1 MLVLEAAARQ
11 LKELESQLLASNPKL
26 ENHLALYLQVLRDG
40 LLAAVQQACF
50 HLATQVYPDRYG
62 GLEPSSRQLLHRRLV
77 QLAERTNG
85 LLSLERVVGHAAQ
98 IARQQQ
104 RERRSQRRRVLD
116 SIAEFGAEQEE
127 GPDQGPE
134 EGRNKWP
141 EQGPEGSVHL
151 GMALPISSDFLT
163 PRGERPQPAG
173 PAESDGEGDGVGDGE
188 GDSDGARDGD
198 GESDGDGGQDSM
210 LAVLAEAFQDWQG
223 KVPPSAP
230 SPWDGEG
237 LPTTPD
243 QLLAWIGGFEL
254 ALSRRLRNLSHALNG
269 ELLRLGISRTVV
281 PLNLLDAALAGELEL
296 VEAPVNLLRLPLPL
310 GMEPDLGRIEAMAVL
325 LRPADLELELAKLRT
340 CRTRIQQH
348 VQEVR
353 RMAQHYR
360 RTQRRVQA
368 LEAEQLW
375 LQDINPAPPAPSLPP

>member
-62 GLEPSSRQLLHRRLV
+62 GLDQSSRQLLHRRLV
-77 QLAERTNG
+77 QLVQRTNG

-127 GPDQGPE
+127 GPEQGPE
-134 EGRNKWP
+134 EGRDK
-141 EQGPEGSVHL
+141 GPEGSVHL

-173 PAESDGEGDGVGDGE
+173 PAESDGEGEGDG
-188 GDSDGARDGD
+188 DRDGD
-198 GESDGDGGQDSM
+198 GESDGDGDGDGGQDSM

-230 SPWDGEG
+230 TPWDGEG

-296 VEAPVNLLRLPLPL
+296 VEAPANLLRLPLPL

>member
-62 GLEPSSRQLLHRRLV
+62 GLDLSSRQLLHRRLV
-77 QLAERTNG
+77 QLVERTNG

-127 GPDQGPE
+127 GPEQGPE
-134 EGRNKWP
+134 EGRDK
-141 EQGPEGSVHL
+141 GPEGSVHL

-163 PRGERPQPAG
+163 PRDERPQPAG
-173 PAESDGEGDGVGDGE
+173 PAESDGEGEGDG
-188 GDSDGARDGD
+188 DRDGD
-198 GESDGDGGQDSM
+198 GESDGDGDGGQDSM

-230 SPWDGEG
+230 TPWDGEG

-296 VEAPVNLLRLPLPL
+296 VEAPANLLRLPLPL

-375 LQDINPAPPAPSLPP
+375 LQDINPAPPAPSLLP

>member
-11 LKELESQLLASNPKL
+11 LKELESQLLESNPKL

-40 LLAAVQQACF
+40 LLVAVQQACF
-50 HLATQVYPDRYG
+50 HLATQVYPDCYG

-127 GPDQGPE
+127 GPEQG
-134 EGRNKWP
+134 P
-141 EQGPEGSVHL
+141 EQGPEGSVNL

-173 PAESDGEGDGVGDGE
+173 PAESDGEGDGE
-188 GDSDGARDGD
+188 GDIDGDRDGD
-198 GESDGDGGQDSM
+198 GEGSQDSM
-210 LAVLAEAFQDWQG
+210 LAVLAEALQDWQG

-254 ALSRRLRNLSHALNG
+254 GLSSRLRNLSHALNG

-296 VEAPVNLLRLPLPL
+296 VEAPANLLRLPLPL

-325 LRPADLELELAKLRT
+325 LRPADLELEFAKLRT

>member
-62 GLEPSSRQLLHRRLV
+62 GLDQSSRQLLHRRLV
-77 QLAERTNG
+77 QLVQRTNG

-127 GPDQGPE
+127 GPEKAPE
-134 EGRNKWP
+134 KWP
-141 EQGPEGSVHL
+141 EEGPEGSVHL
-151 GMALPISSDFLT
+151 GMALPIASDFLT
-163 PRGERPQPAG
+163 PRGERPQSAG
-173 PAESDGEGDGVGDGE
+173 PAESDGEGDG
-188 GDSDGARDGD
+188 DSDGDRDGD
-198 GESDGDGGQDSM
+198 GESDRHGGQDSM
-210 LAVLAEAFQDWQG
+210 LSVLAEAFQDWQG
-223 KVPPSAP
+223 KVSPSSP

-296 VEAPVNLLRLPLPL
+296 VEAPANLLRLPLPL

-360 RTQRRVQA
+360 RIQRRVQA

>member
-11 LKELESQLLASNPKL
+11 LKELERQLLASNPKL

-62 GLEPSSRQLLHRRLV
+62 GLEPSNRQLLHRRFVQLV
-77 QLAERTNG
+77 QRTNG

-127 GPDQGPE
+127 GPEQGPQ
-134 EGRNKWP
+134 EGRDKGP

-151 GMALPISSDFLT
+151 GMALPISSDFLI

-173 PAESDGEGDGVGDGE
+173 PAESDGEGDGE
-188 GDSDGARDGD
+188 GDIDGDRDGD
-198 GESDGDGGQDSM
+198 GEGSQDSM
-210 LAVLAEAFQDWQG
+210 LAVLAEALQDWQG

-296 VEAPVNLLRLPLPL
+296 VEAPANLLRLPLPL

>member
-77 QLAERTNG
+77 QLVERTNG

-134 EGRNKWP
+134 EGRNKGP

-173 PAESDGEGDGVGDGE
+173 PAESDGEGEGGGE
-188 GDSDGARDGD
+188 GDID
-198 GESDGDGGQDSM
+198 GESDGEGGQDSM

-296 VEAPVNLLRLPLPL
+296 VEAPANLLRLPLPL

-375 LQDINPAPPAPSLPP
+375 LQDINPAPPAPSLLP

>member
-77 QLAERTNG
+77 QLVQRTNG

-127 GPDQGPE
+127 GPEQGPE
-134 EGRNKWP
+134 EGRDK
-141 EQGPEGSVHL
+141 GPEGSVHL

-173 PAESDGEGDGVGDGE
+173 PAESDGEGEGDG
-188 GDSDGARDGD
+188 DRDGD
-198 GESDGDGGQDSM
+198 GESDGDGDGDGGQDSM

-230 SPWDGEG
+230 TPWDGEG

-296 VEAPVNLLRLPLPL
+296 VEAPANLLRLPLPL

>member
-1 MLVLEAAARQ
+1 MLVLEAAVRQ

-26 ENHLALYLQVLRDG
+26 ENHLSLYLQVLRDG

-77 QLAERTNG
+77 QLVERANG
-85 LLSLERVVGHAAQ
+85 MLSLERVVGHAAQ

-116 SIAEFGAEQEE
+116 SIAEFGAEQDE
-127 GPDQGPE
+127 GPEQGPE
-134 EGRNKWP
+134 EGRNK
-141 EQGPEGSVHL
+141 GPEGSVHL

-188 GDSDGARDGD
+188 GDRDGD
-198 GESDGDGGQDSM
+198 SDGDSDGDGDGDGGQDSM

-230 SPWDGEG
+230 TPWDGEG

-296 VEAPVNLLRLPLPL
+296 VEAPANLLRLPLPL

-368 LEAEQLW
+368 LEA
-375 LQDINPAPPAPSLPP
+375 

>member
-40 LLAAVQQACF
+40 LLATVQQACC

-62 GLEPSSRQLLHRRLV
+62 GLEPSNRQLLHRRFVQLV
-77 QLAERTNG
+77 QRTNG

-127 GPDQGPE
+127 GPEQGPE
-134 EGRNKWP
+134 EGRDK
-141 EQGPEGSVHL
+141 GPEGSVHL
-151 GMALPISSDFLT
+151 GMALPISSDFLI
-163 PRGERPQPAG
+163 PRGERLQPAG
-173 PAESDGEGDGVGDGE
+173 PAESDGEGDGE
-188 GDSDGARDGD
+188 GDIDGDRDGD
-198 GESDGDGGQDSM
+198 GEGSQDSM

-230 SPWDGEG
+230 IPWDGEG

-296 VEAPVNLLRLPLPL
+296 VEAPANLLRLPLPL

>member
-1 MLVLEAAARQ
+1 LLVLEAAARQ

-62 GLEPSSRQLLHRRLV
+62 GLEPSNRQLLHRRFVQLV
-77 QLAERTNG
+77 QRTNG

-127 GPDQGPE
+127 GPEKAPE
-134 EGRNKWP
+134 KWP
-141 EQGPEGSVHL
+141 EEGPEGSVHL
-151 GMALPISSDFLT
+151 GMALPIASDFLT
-163 PRGERPQPAG
+163 PRGERPQSAG
-173 PAESDGEGDGVGDGE
+173 PAESDGEGDG
-188 GDSDGARDGD
+188 DSDGDRDGD
-198 GESDGDGGQDSM
+198 GESDRHGGQDSM
-210 LAVLAEAFQDWQG
+210 LSVLAEAFQDWQG

-296 VEAPVNLLRLPLPL
+296 VEAPANLLRLPLPM

-348 VQEVR
+348 VQDVR

-360 RTQRRVQA
+360 RIQRRVQA

>member
-116 SIAEFGAEQEE
+116 SIAEFGAEQDE
-127 GPDQGPE
+127 GPELGPDK
-134 EGRNKWP
+134 GP
-141 EQGPEGSVHL
+141 DQGPEGSVHL
-151 GMALPISSDFLT
+151 GMALPISSDFLI
-163 PRGERPQPAG
+163 PRGERLQPAG
-173 PAESDGEGDGVGDGE
+173 PAESDGEGDSGRDGNGDG
-188 GDSDGARDGD
+188 DRDGD
-198 GESDGDGGQDSM
+198 GESDGDGEGGQDSM

-230 SPWDGEG
+230 TPWDGEG

-296 VEAPVNLLRLPLPL
+296 VEAPANLLRLPLPL

-360 RTQRRVQA
+360 RIQRRVQA

>member
-77 QLAERTNG
+77 QLVERANG

-127 GPDQGPE
+127 GPEQGPE
-134 EGRNKWP
+134 EGRDK
-141 EQGPEGSVHL
+141 GPEGSVHL
-151 GMALPISSDFLT
+151 GMALPISSDFLI

-173 PAESDGEGDGVGDGE
+173 PAESDGEGEGEGDRD
-188 GDSDGARDGD
+188 GDSDGDG
-198 GESDGDGGQDSM
+198 DGDGGQDSM

-223 KVPPSAP
+223 QVPPSAP

-296 VEAPVNLLRLPLPL
+296 VEAPANLLRLPLPL

>member
-26 ENHLALYLQVLRDG
+26 ENHLVLYLQVLRDG

-77 QLAERTNG
+77 QLVQRANG

-127 GPDQGPE
+127 GPEQGPE
-134 EGRNKWP
+134 EGRDK
-141 EQGPEGSVHL
+141 GPEGSVHL

-173 PAESDGEGDGVGDGE
+173 PAESDGEGEGDGDRDGNGESDGE
-188 GDSDGARDGD
+188 G
-198 GESDGDGGQDSM
+198 DGDGGQDSM

-296 VEAPVNLLRLPLPL
+296 VEAPANLLRLPLPL

-375 LQDINPAPPAPSLPP
+375 LQDINPAPPAPSLLP

>member
-127 GPDQGPE
+127 GPEQGPE
-134 EGRNKWP
+134 EGRDK
-141 EQGPEGSVHL
+141 GPEGSVHL

-173 PAESDGEGDGVGDGE
+173 PAESDGEGEGDGDRDGNGESDGE
-188 GDSDGARDGD
+188 G
-198 GESDGDGGQDSM
+198 DGDGGQDSM

-269 ELLRLGISRTVV
+269 ELLRLGISHTVV

-296 VEAPVNLLRLPLPL
+296 VEAPANLLRLPLPL

>member
-11 LKELESQLLASNPKL
+11 LKELERQLLASNPKL

-127 GPDQGPE
+127 GPEKAPE
-134 EGRNKWP
+134 KWH
-141 EQGPEGSVHL
+141 EEGPEGSVHL

-173 PAESDGEGDGVGDGE
+173 PAESDGEGDGE
-188 GDSDGARDGD
+188 GDIDGDRDGD
-198 GESDGDGGQDSM
+198 GEGSQDSM

-296 VEAPVNLLRLPLPL
+296 VEAPANLLRLPLPL

-360 RTQRRVQA
+360 RIQRRVQA

>member
-77 QLAERTNG
+77 QLVERTNG

-127 GPDQGPE
+127 GPEQGPE
-134 EGRNKWP
+134 EGRDK
-141 EQGPEGSVHL
+141 GPEGSVHL

-173 PAESDGEGDGVGDGE
+173 PAESDGEGEGDG
-188 GDSDGARDGD
+188 DRDGD
-198 GESDGDGGQDSM
+198 GESDGDGDGDGGQDSM

-296 VEAPVNLLRLPLPL
+296 VEAPANLLRLPLPL

>member
-11 LKELESQLLASNPKL
+11 LRELEGQLLASNPKL

-77 QLAERTNG
+77 QLVQRTNG

-127 GPDQGPE
+127 GPEQGRHKGPD
-134 EGRNKWP
+134 K
-141 EQGPEGSVHL
+141 GPEGSVHL

-173 PAESDGEGDGVGDGE
+173 PADSDGEGDGGGS
-188 GDSDGARDGD
+188 DSDGDR
-198 GESDGDGGQDSM
+198 EGDGGQDSM
-210 LAVLAEAFQDWQG
+210 LAVLAEVFQDWQG
-223 KVPPSAP
+223 KAP
-230 SPWDGEG
+230 TPAPTPWDGEG
-237 LPTTPD
+237 LPATPD
-243 QLLAWIGGFEL
+243 MLLAWIGGFEL

-296 VEAPVNLLRLPLPL
+296 VEAPANLLRLPLPL

-325 LRPADLELELAKLRT
+325 LRTADLELEQAKLRT

-348 VQEVR
+348 VHEVR

-360 RTQRRVQA
+360 RIQRRVQA

>member
-11 LKELESQLLASNPKL
+11 LKELEGQLLASNPKL

-62 GLEPSSRQLLHRRLV
+62 GLEPSSRLLLHRRLV
-77 QLAERTNG
+77 QLVQRTNG

-127 GPDQGPE
+127 GPEQGPE
-134 EGRNKWP
+134 KGTEKWP

-151 GMALPISSDFLT
+151 GMALPIASDFLT
-163 PRGERPQPAG
+163 PRVERPQPAG
-173 PAESDGEGDGVGDGE
+173 PVKFDGEGDGDDDRE
-188 GDSDGARDGD
+188 GDGD

-210 LAVLAEAFQDWQG
+210 LSVLAEVFQDWQG
-223 KVPPSAP
+223 KAP
-230 SPWDGEG
+230 TPAPTPWDGEG
-237 LPTTPD
+237 LPATPD
-243 QLLAWIGGFEL
+243 MLLAWIGGFEL

-296 VEAPVNLLRLPLPL
+296 VEAPANLLRLPLPL
-310 GMEPDLGRIEAMAVL
+310 GIEPDLGRIEAMAVL

-348 VQEVR
+348 VHEVR

-360 RTQRRVQA
+360 RIQRRVQA

>member
-127 GPDQGPE
+127 GPEQGPE
-134 EGRNKWP
+134 EGRDK
-141 EQGPEGSVHL
+141 GPEGSVHL
-151 GMALPISSDFLT
+151 GMALPISSDFLI
-163 PRGERPQPAG
+163 PRGGRPQPAV
-173 PAESDGEGDGVGDGE
+173 PAVPHGEGAGVGE
-188 GDSDGARDGD
+188 GDSDGDRDGD

-230 SPWDGEG
+230 TPWDGEG

-296 VEAPVNLLRLPLPL
+296 VEAPANLLRLPLPL